1 MLRRVYI
8 DEAGDR
14 GRRPGSSDHFVLSAV
29 IVNDAR
35 ESIARAELA
44 TVKRTLGR
52 KPSDVLH
59 FRNLTHSQKVKACQ
73 EVANFSIERVT
84 SVILCKRSIQQ
95 PFQGGGLAYISQP
108 DPMYLWAIRLLL
120 ERISWHL
127 RDTGGGSSIVT
138 FAHLSRFKAAKLHD
152 YRQALW
158 FSTTTIH
165 WPSFDGHQFRLN
177 HPNTIDLLQLAD
189 SCASAVYRA
198 VEPDQFGNVE
208 ARYLTSSGRCST
220 AVLRAG
226 SRPTGS
232 RCFRQARPSPGARCT
247 PCGSTEEAGRPVSAS
262 YGTHCVGSEAAATLR
277 TCVLARF
284 GWIVRPQEPLYV
296 SRGGGRR
303 LHASR
308 ARTCVRRDG

>member
-1 MLRRVYI
+1 M
-8 DEAGDR
+8 
-14 GRRPGSSDHFVLSAV
+14 SAV

-73 EVANFSIERVT
+73 EVANFSIERVA

-95 PFQGGGLAYISQP
+95 PFPGGGLAYISQP

-152 YRQALW
+152 YRQASGSLRRPSIGRR
-158 FSTTTIH
+158 STVTSFASIIPTRSTSCNSPTVARRRSIA
-165 WPSFDGHQFRLN
+165 PSSR
-177 HPNTIDLLQLAD
+177 
-189 SCASAVYRA
+189 
-198 VEPDQFGNVE
+198 
-208 ARYLTSSGRCST
+208 TSS
-220 AVLRAG
+220 
-226 SRPTGS
+226 
-232 RCFRQARPSPGARCT
+232 
-247 PCGSTEEAGRPVSAS
+247 
-262 YGTHCVGSEAAATLR
+262 AT
-277 TCVLARF
+277 
-284 GWIVRPQEPLYV
+284 
-296 SRGGGRR
+296 SK
-303 LHASR
+303 
-308 ARTCVRRDG
+308 RDT